1 MAAGALVVSASLV
14 LTLGTVGG
22 TTHRTVATSVHAST
36 STPPETPVAFL
47 DELASAMRTGDVA
60 FMDSRLNAAVISRYG
75 EGSCRAAVA
84 TYTDPTANFVVHAAS
99 LPGVYHYRAADRTT
113 VVPDTITARAT
124 FTHDGQ
130 PAAVVVHLSRTKSGT
145 LSWFTDCVSAKR

>member
-1 MAAGALVVSASLV
+1 MTPTLVHIGNRSRRSTEAGSTTGTLLMAAGALVVSASLV

-75 EGSCRAAVA
+75 EGSC
-84 TYTDPTANFVVHAAS
+84 
-99 LPGVYHYRAADRTT
+99 
-113 VVPDTITARAT
+113 
-124 FTHDGQ
+124 
-130 PAAVVVHLSRTKSGT
+130 
-145 LSWFTDCVSAKR
+145 